1 MRQSI
6 DWVAEAVQSL
16 HAAAAQAEHLGQA
29 DVFSSWAAM
38 ADQIRLLAAGLD
50 PVAVPGET
58 RPWSTVTD
66 CLTAALEALDRVTTF
81 DGAADLGLWEWHV
94 REVRDL
100 ADRLEAL
107 P

>member
-16 HAAAAQAEHLGQA
+16 HAAAAHADRLGQA

-38 ADQIRLLAAGLD
+38 ANQIRLVAAGLD
-50 PVAVPGET
+50 PVAVRGEA
-58 RPWSTVTD
+58 RPWSSVNE
-66 CLTAALEALDRVTTF
+66 CLTAALEALDRVTYL
-81 DGAADLGLWEWHV
+81 DGGADLGLWEWHV

-100 ADRLEAL
+100 ADRLDAL